1 MARTDRN
8 SGSTAT
14 PTTHEISNHRLY
26 RRMLLLRGFNTVP
39 NSHVCGFRLILY
51 QERNHLNHGKT
62 HATQI
67 MNKIMKSQKQNND

>member
-1 MARTDRN
+1 
-8 SGSTAT
+8 
-14 PTTHEISNHRLY
+14 
-26 RRMLLLRGFNTVP
+26 MLLLRGFNTVP